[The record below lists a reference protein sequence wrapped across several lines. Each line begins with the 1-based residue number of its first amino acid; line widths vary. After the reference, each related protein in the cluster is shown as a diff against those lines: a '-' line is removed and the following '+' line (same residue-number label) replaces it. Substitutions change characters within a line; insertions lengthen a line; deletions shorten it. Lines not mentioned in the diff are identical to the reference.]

1 MCIDIGRLLFK
12 QYNTYEYSCYV
23 FYYIKLI
30 HVLDTQAKKLDGW

>member
-1 MCIDIGRLLFK
+1 M
-12 QYNTYEYSCYV
+12 NTPAIYADV